1 MNRLTLASLLGL
13 ALLSL
18 SACNR
23 AQLAGPPELRLGR
36 DECKECG
43 MLVNEDRCSSAML
56 VDQDGRHVHLVFD
69 DIGCMLDMDPAKADI
84 TSIIDVYVHDF
95 STKAWVRSTDAQ
107 FLCTDPKALHT
118 PMGSGM
124 VAFMHRADAEAA
136 QKQHGGQILSYDQ
149 LHAARKQFMEQ
160 RYGKPNH

>member
-1 MNRLTLASLLGL
+1 MNRLAFTSLLGL
-13 ALLSL
+13 VLLSV
-18 SACNR
+18 SGCNR
-23 AQLAGPPELRLGR
+23 AELAGPPDLRLGR

-43 MLVNEDRCSSAML
+43 MLVSEDRCSSAML
-56 VDQDGRHVHLVFD
+56 VDLDGRRKHLLFD
-69 DIGCMLDMDPAKADI
+69 DIGCMLDMNPAKADI
-84 TSIIDVYVHDF
+84 TSVLEIYVHDY

-107 FLCTDPKALHT
+107 FLFTDPKSLHT

-136 QKQHGGQILSYDQ
+136 QKQYGGQILSYDQ